1 MELSKD
7 TKFKLSIE
15 TMIAIVV
22 AVSTSTAFYYSVQ
35 AQISEA
41 MQKPEPV
48 ISRDEFDFKDKAI
61 RTEIMNNRELI
72 EKNYGKLEIIEQRI
86 FELKK

>member
-1 MELSKD
+1 
-7 TKFKLSIE
+7 
-15 TMIAIVV
+15 
-22 AVSTSTAFYYSVQ
+22 
-35 AQISEA
+35 

>member
-35 AQISEA
+35 AQIDEA
-41 MQKPEPV
+41 MEKPDPV

-61 RTEIMNNRELI
+61 RAEIMNNRELI
-72 EKNYGKLEIIEQRI
+72 EKNYSKLEIIDKRLY
-86 FELKK
+86 ELTK